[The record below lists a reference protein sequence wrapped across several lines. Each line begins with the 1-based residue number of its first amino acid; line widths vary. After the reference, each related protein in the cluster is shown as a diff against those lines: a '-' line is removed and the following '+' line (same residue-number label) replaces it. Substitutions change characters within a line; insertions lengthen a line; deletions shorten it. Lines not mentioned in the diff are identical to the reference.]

1 MVRTDGAL
9 VGRPV
14 GRLVGK
20 PVGIGV
26 GDGDGL
32 ALGCLVGSAVGNGD
46 GKRLGRPV
54 GNGVGALVVATGDA
68 VGSPVGTGDGAG
80 DGGWDGLNEQWSGHS
95 AATSSENVQSR
106 NWQKPGASSGSAPS
120 LEPPE
125 PSSAPNSGVGAA
137 VIGIW
142 VGAGEDERAEGV
154 SDGDALCGI
163 STVVDDVVRG
173 GVDAWPRV
181 TAM

>member
-1 MVRTDGAL
+1 MRTNGAL

-14 GRLVGK
+14 GR

-32 ALGCLVGSAVGNGD
+32 ALGCLVGRAVGKGD
-46 GKRLGRPV
+46 GKRLG
-54 GNGVGALVVATGDA
+54 NGLGALVVANGDA

-95 AATSSENVQSR
+95 ATTSSETVQSMK
-106 NWQKPGASSGSAPS
+106 WQKPYADEGSG
-120 LEPPE
+120 
-125 PSSAPNSGVGAA
+125 
-137 VIGIW
+137 
-142 VGAGEDERAEGV
+142 VGAGEDGRAEGV

-173 GVDAWPRV
+173 GVAVWLRV